1 MSDPQ
6 APSGDETARAQT
18 RSGPLRNC
26 NPRGDL
32 SKAPRCGART
42 RRGTPC
48 QSPAMPN
55 GRCRMHGGPSTG
67 PRTPE
72 GQERSRKA
80 NWKHGRYSR
89 KYLAE
94 EAYYR
99 AWLSYY
105 NTLLKLLREVDE
117 LLRIPSA
124 EQNDATRW
132 MVRRLFDALDT
143 LQEPIPPKSLER
155 NAPQG

>member
-1 MSDPQ
+1 
-6 APSGDETARAQT
+6 
-18 RSGPLRNC
+18 
-26 NPRGDL
+26 
-32 SKAPRCGART
+32 
-42 RRGTPC
+42 
-48 QSPAMPN
+48 
-55 GRCRMHGGPSTG
+55 MHGGPSTG
-67 PRTPE
+67 PRTPK

-117 LLRIPSA
+117 LLRIPAA
-124 EQNDATRW
+124 EQNGATRW
-132 MVRRLFDALDT
+132 MVRRLLDALDT
-143 LQEPIPPKSLER
+143 LQEPIPPKSLRSNTLEP
-155 NAPQG
+155 AFPI